1 MGKGG
6 PVARPG
12 RARMFERRAACGQN
26 GPVRL
31 LLIRHAE
38 PEAAVTGVV
47 AGPLGCT
54 GLTERGRAQA
64 AALARRLQG
73 EAQTCDI
80 VYSSVLAR
88 SVETAEI
95 IAASL
100 GVNDVVA
107 DCDLCE
113 LHPGDC
119 DGSVWDDQVRVRG
132 TGGEWDPDEP
142 MSPGGESLRDFD
154 VRVRAA
160 LQRLMDLHAGESVA
174 IVTHGGFI
182 TAAMLFFLGMAGVA
196 DRRSFALTPDYT
208 SVTEWSQPPGS
219 SDWVLD
225 RYNDTAHLSTLP

>member
-1 MGKGG
+1 M
-6 PVARPG
+6 
-12 RARMFERRAACGQN
+12 
-26 GPVRL
+26 RL

-38 PEAAVTGVV
+38 PEAAARGVV

-64 AALARRLQG
+64 TTVARRLQAGTG
-73 EAQTCDI
+73 EFD
-80 VYSSVLAR
+80 VLYSSVLAR

-100 GVNDVVA
+100 GVNGVVQ

-119 DGSVWDDQVRVRG
+119 DGADWEDQVRVRG

-142 MSPGGESLRDFD
+142 MSAGGESLRDFD
-154 VRVRAA
+154 ARVRIA
-160 LQRLMDLHAGESVA
+160 LERLMDLHAGESVA
-174 IVTHGGFI
+174 VVTHGGFI
-182 TAAMLFFLGMAGVA
+182 TATMLFFLGLPGVA

-208 SVTEWSQPPGS
+208 SLTEWSQPAGS

-225 RYNDTAHLSTLP
+225 RYNDTVRLSALP